1 MARASSTVTP
11 IKPVETID
19 TGVPETFAVSPMD
32 LPSEVFQQG
41 IERRKANRS
50 AILDWLR
57 SALVEGVDFGTI
69 KTKRG
74 PSKPSLFKAGS
85 EKICGMLGVT
95 VRFPNLSIYDA
106 MISENREISCVILRC
121 ELLNSASQIVSE
133 GMGARSVKQDFG
145 DLNKSL
151 KMAGKSAQIDATL
164 RLAGLSEVFSQ
175 DLEDLADNADDPPSQ
190 SIPRITADQIRQ
202 VKALL
207 YSNRVHSGRFYSWL
221 SKFCS
226 ANGYGEVDEV
236 SNIPE
241 SLFTKVCDKI
251 RNDFADTAGAPVNSN
266 PTDQE

>member
-41 IERRKANRS
+41 LERRKANRT

-57 SALVEGVDFGTI
+57 SALIEGVDFGTI

-85 EKICGMLGVT
+85 EQICGMLGVT
-95 VRFPNLSIYDA
+95 VRFPNLPVYDEL
-106 MISENREISCVILRC
+106 ILNGREIGCVVLRC
-121 ELLNSASQIVSE
+121 ELLNSASQVVSE
-133 GMGARSVKQDFG
+133 GVGARSVKQDFG

-151 KMAGKSAQIDATL
+151 KMSAKSAQIDATL

-175 DLEDLADNADDPPSQ
+175 DLEDLADNADDPPAQ
-190 SIPRITADQIRQ
+190 SIPRITADQVRQ
-202 VKALL
+202 IKALL
-207 YSNRVHSGRFYSWL
+207 YSNRVYSGRFYGWL

-226 ANGYGEVDEV
+226 ANGYGEVDDVEE
-236 SNIPE
+236 IP
-241 SLFTKVCDKI
+241 SALFAKVCDKI
-251 RNDFADTAGAPVNSN
+251 RNDFVDTAGAPVNSN